1 MEERLLEEARP
12 IIEPVG
18 PPKLELKV
26 LEAGD
31 TFGRFSLDPLEH
43 GLSITLGNPLRRLM
57 LSSIQG
63 TAVTWVKIDGVM
75 HEFST
80 IPNVKE
86 DVTEI
91 LMNIKS
97 IRLKSLVERPG
108 KMRLDVKGR
117 KKVTA
122 GDIVSSAEFEVVN
135 PNLHLAT
142 LDSPDAYLSI
152 EFNIEQGKGYV
163 PAYQRNGLD
172 IGVLPVDAVFTPV
185 RKVNFLTE
193 RTRVGQRTDYER
205 LILEVWTDETIT
217 PIQAVQKAAQI
228 LVDHMDLFLNIEKQK
243 EDVEGK
249 LARTS
254 HLTHEQYE
262 IPVEDLG
269 LSTRTLNCLRRANI
283 DNAGQV
289 FEKTDNDLLSI
300 RNFGEQSLHELHD
313 RLAQMYLFPE
323 ARPQN
328 DESHPASDAI
338 TEVAP

>member
-12 IIEPVG
+12 IVEPEE

-26 LEAGD
+26 IESGD
-31 TFGRFSLDPLEH
+31 SFGRFSLDPLEH

-63 TAVTWVKIDGVM
+63 TAVTWVKIEGVL
-75 HEFST
+75 HEFTT

-86 DVTEI
+86 DVTEL
-91 LMNIKS
+91 LMNVKG
-97 IRLKSLVERPG
+97 IRLKSFVERPG
-108 KMRLDVKGR
+108 KMRLDVKGQ

-122 GDIVSSAEFEVVN
+122 GDIVSSPEFEIVN
-135 PNLHLAT
+135 PDLHLAT
-142 LDSPDAYLSI
+142 LDSPDAHLSI

-185 RKVNFLTE
+185 RKVNFITE

-205 LILEVWTDETIT
+205 LVLEVWTDGTIT
-217 PIQAVQKAAQI
+217 SIQAVQKTAQI
-228 LVDHMDLFLNIEKQK
+228 LVEHMHLFFNIEKQR
-243 EDVEGK
+243 EEVEGK

-254 HLTHEQYE
+254 HLTNEQYQ
-262 IPVEDLG
+262 ILVGDLG
-269 LSTRTLNCLRRANI
+269 LSTRTLNCLRRAHI

-289 FEKTDNDLLSI
+289 LEKTNSDLLSI
-300 RNFGEQSLHELHD
+300 RNFGEKSLHELHD
-313 RLAQMYLFPE
+313 RLTEMYLLPPNASQDDDSDMSYATDPE
-323 ARPQN
+323 VEQ
-328 DESHPASDAI
+328 
-338 TEVAP
+338 